1 MPITMTDQA
10 LVFAAKNGNTRCFE
24 ELYQRYYDK
33 VYALARGI
41 VKNDADAEDVLQT
54 SFLQAWR
61 SIRSQEDPAAFHTW
75 LQHIT
80 LNECYSLIR
89 KSRPTLSME
98 EEGENG
104 EMLQLESDLML
115 PQEYAERSDL
125 SQRLGQIIAALSEV
139 QRETVLLYYYEEMSV
154 EEIAQTMD
162 CSAGTV
168 KSRLFLARK
177 AIKTEIE
184 EQERK
189 TGQQFYN
196 AVPVPLAEL
205 LVKLIRETMIPRA
218 KALSIYAGL
227 SQLLFGTPLSAAA
240 AGAVQAASLGQAGAS
255 TPAQPAPTPLPT
267 ATQPAAAAGLSAG
280 AAAGTAASAAAKL
293 GFPLWAKL
301 AAGLA
306 AAAIAAVGGFFGIR
320 ALTRGGAPGEA
331 ASGAAL
337 EAETSAQSW
346 LPAEETEP
354 GQAASSA
361 PEETLP
367 PEKELEAV
375 DPSTLPESLSRF
387 LTQFNFGYYS
397 EAGGREY
404 DCGDPNEKL
413 ISLIAGNGSCVN
425 LSLYPAVD
433 VEENWNAE
441 SDPLS
446 RYEYGS
452 HISFNEAGVL
462 WVAEQ
467 IFHVD
472 PERLPQLLQSALDS
486 DSTLYEYERDG
497 ETRLCNF
504 LGGVGGPGFEILY
517 NTVKTDGERYYII
530 YDCQIQGMPGD
541 KETYYAEMSEISVD
555 GVSYWTMYRHT
566 GEIPN
571 LNRIEIPRGYDEAYR
586 AYLQELNDRYL
597 PIFGAETYD
606 HGRFTAICDVYG
618 DETPELIYWTSENGE
633 YSYKKYLHILSYEN
647 GALKTLYRSTDE
659 DYVMAFM
666 LYQTAGSKK
675 LYLFDYQPVVDSGH
689 TIISAFE
696 ESGGALQKTELVCYT
711 AAYNMDDPSDYH
723 YDYLWR
729 ADGAERSEAEFTQKC
744 EALLSQADQ
753 VLMRSSLVDY
763 ESRFSG
769 LNNRSLTAEEAI
781 ARLYAALGEARPSES
796 PEEIFRRFAGDYIF
810 SSGIGGWRTQ
820 MTLLPDGSFSGVF
833 TDDDYLRGDGYE
845 MTQLR
850 SEFRGRF
857 SNPRRINYYTYAFTL
872 EALQYE
878 QEPGTSEITTRYSST
893 PTLVNYTTAYGLDG
907 SASLYAY
914 TQDAY
919 MYALPDAFL
928 SWVTPLRN
936 VEGYSSR
943 LGYKGL
949 FTEEG
954 QQGWLCID
962 KD

>member
-10 LVFAAKNGNTRCFE
+10 LVFAARNGNAKCFE
-24 ELYQRYYDK
+24 ELYKRYYDK
-33 VYALARGI
+33 IYALARGTM
-41 VKNDADAEDVLQT
+41 KNDADAEDVLQST
-54 SFLQAWR
+54 FIKAWQSLR
-61 SIRSQEDPAAFHTW
+61 SLEDPAAFNTW

-80 LNECYSLIR
+80 LNECYSLMR

-125 SQRLGQIIAALSEV
+125 SQRLGKIVGELSDV
-139 QRETVLLYYYEEMSV
+139 QRETILLYYYEEMSV
-154 EEIAQTMD
+154 EEIAQAMD

-189 TGQQFYN
+189 TGQKFYSV
-196 AVPVPLAEL
+196 VPVPLAGL
-205 LVKLIRETMIPRA
+205 LVKLVRDTMIPQA
-218 KALSIYAGL
+218 KAMSIYGRG
-227 SQLLFGTPLSAAA
+227 SHVLFGTPLPVAAVS
-240 AGAVQAASLGQAGAS
+240 GAVQAAAS
-255 TPAQPAPTPLPT
+255 ARRAAAAPTQPSPAAPAQT
-267 ATQPAAAAGLSAG
+267 AAAAGLSAPAVG
-280 AAAGTAASAAAKL
+280 VVTAAAAAKA

-301 AAGLA
+301 SAGLV
-306 AAAIAAVGGFFGIR
+306 AAAIAVTGGFFGIR
-320 ALTRGGAPGEA
+320 ALTRGSASSTDASRLAADTREPAHTSPSEGAEPSQTDA
-331 ASGAAL
+331 
-337 EAETSAQSW
+337 
-346 LPAEETEP
+346 TEP
-354 GQAASSA
+354 A
-361 PEETLP
+361 ETLP
-367 PEKELEAV
+367 PEIELEAV

-387 LTQFNFGYYS
+387 LMQFNFGYFTT
-397 EAGGREY
+397 EGTREY
-404 DCGDPNEKL
+404 DCSAPNQRL
-413 ISLIAGNGSCVN
+413 ISLIAGNGSCVS

-452 HISFNEAGVL
+452 YISFNEAGVL
-462 WVAEQ
+462 RVAEQ

-472 PERLPQLLQSALDS
+472 PDSIPQLLQSALDS
-486 DSTLYEYERDG
+486 SSTLYEYEQDG

-541 KETYYAEMSEISVD
+541 KETYYAEMSEITVD

-566 GEIPN
+566 EELPN
-571 LNRIEIPRGYDEAYR
+571 LNRIVIPKGYDD
-586 AYLQELNDRYL
+586 AYLAFIDELNEQYL

-606 HGRFTAICDVYG
+606 HSRYTAICDVCG

-647 GALKTLYRSTDE
+647 GALKTLYRSTGE

-666 LYQTAGSKK
+666 LYQAAGSKK

-689 TIISAFE
+689 TIISSFE
-696 ESGGALQKTELVCYT
+696 ESAGALRKTELVCYT
-711 AAYNMDDPSDYH
+711 AAYNMDNPPDYH

-729 ADGAERSEAEFTQKC
+729 ADGAEVSEEVFTQKC
-744 EALLSQADQ
+744 EALLGQVDQ

-769 LNNRSLTAEEAI
+769 LNNLSLTVEEAI
-781 ARLYAALGEARPSES
+781 DRLYAALGEARPSES
-796 PEEIFRRFAGDYIF
+796 PEEIFSRFAGDYLF
-810 SSGIGGWRTQ
+810 TSGIGGWGTR
-820 MTLLPDGSFSGVF
+820 MTLGTDGSFSGTF
-833 TDDDYLRGDGYE
+833 TDDDYVRGDGYE
-845 MTQLR
+845 MTQLH
-850 SEFRGRF
+850 SDFQGRF

-872 EALQYE
+872 ETLRYE
-878 QEPGTSEITTRYSST
+878 REPGTSELTTLYGST
-893 PTLVNYTTAYGLDG
+893 PALVNYTTAYGLEG
-907 SASLYAY
+907 STTVYAY
-914 TQDAY
+914 TKDAY

-928 SWVTPLRN
+928 SWTKGLRD

-943 LGYKGL
+943 FGYNGL

-954 QQGWLCID
+954 QQGWICTSGN
-962 KD
+962 

>member
-10 LVFAAKNGNTRCFE
+10 LVFAARNGNAKCFE
-24 ELYQRYYDK
+24 ELYKRYYDK
-33 VYALARGI
+33 IYALARGT
-41 VKNDADAEDVLQT
+41 VKNDADAEDVLQST
-54 SFLQAWR
+54 FIKAWQSLR
-61 SIRSQEDPAAFHTW
+61 SLEDPAAFNTW

-80 LNECYSLIR
+80 LNECYSLMR

-125 SQRLGQIIAALSEV
+125 SQRLGKIVGELSDV
-139 QRETVLLYYYEEMSV
+139 QRETILLYYYEEMSV
-154 EEIAQTMD
+154 EEIAQAMD

-189 TGQQFYN
+189 TGQKFYSV
-196 AVPVPLAEL
+196 VPVPLAGL
-205 LVKLIRETMIPRA
+205 LVKLVRDTMIPQA
-218 KALSIYAGL
+218 KAMSIYG
-227 SQLLFGTPLSAAA
+227 SVSHILFGTPLPAAN
-240 AGAVQAASLGQAGAS
+240 GAVQAASLARAG
-255 TPAQPAPTPLPT
+255 TPTP
-267 ATQPAAAAGLSAG
+267 TQPAAAGLSAP
-280 AAAGTAASAAAKL
+280 AAGTGTSAVAAKVV
-293 GFPLWAKL
+293 FPLWAKL
-301 AAGLA
+301 VAGLV
-306 AAAIAAVGGFFGIR
+306 AAAIAVTGGYFGIR
-320 ALTRGGAPGEA
+320 ALTGGGASDGA
-331 ASGAAL
+331 ASTAFPETQTPAHAAHSEGA
-337 EAETSAQSW
+337 EQNRTDVPE
-346 LPAEETEP
+346 PA
-354 GQAASSA
+354 
-361 PEETLP
+361 ETLP

-387 LTQFNFGYYS
+387 LTQFNFGYFTTD
-397 EAGGREY
+397 GTREY
-404 DCGDPNEKL
+404 DCDAPNQRL
-413 ISLIAGNGSCVN
+413 ISLIAGNGSCVS

-452 HISFNEAGVL
+452 YISFSESGVL

-472 PERLPQLLQSALDS
+472 PDRLPQLLQSALDS
-486 DSTLYEYERDG
+486 GSTLYEYERDG
-497 ETRLCNF
+497 DTRLCNF

-530 YDCQIQGMPGD
+530 YDCQVYGMPED
-541 KETYYAEMSEISVD
+541 KETYYAEMSEITVD
-555 GVSYWTMYRHT
+555 GVSYWTLYRHT
-566 GEIPN
+566 EELPN
-571 LNRIEIPRGYDEAYR
+571 LNRIVIPKGYDEAYR
-586 AYLQELNDRYL
+586 AFIDELNEQYL

-606 HGRFTAICDVYG
+606 HSRYTAICDVYG

-647 GALKTLYRSTDE
+647 GGLKTLYRSTDE

-689 TIISAFE
+689 TIISSFE
-696 ESGGALQKTELVCYT
+696 ESAGALRKTELVCYT
-711 AAYNMDDPSDYH
+711 AAYNMDNPPDYH

-729 ADGAERSEAEFTQKC
+729 ADGAEVSEDVFAEKC
-744 EALLSQADQ
+744 EALLSQVDQ

-763 ESRFSG
+763 ENRFSG
-769 LNNRSLTAEEAI
+769 VNNLSLTVEEAI
-781 ARLYAALGEARPSES
+781 DRLYAALGEARPSES
-796 PEEIFRRFAGDYIF
+796 PEEIFSRFAGDYLF
-810 SSGIGGWRTQ
+810 TSGMGGWGTR
-820 MTLLPDGSFSGVF
+820 MTLGPDGSFSGTF
-833 TDDDYLRGDGYE
+833 TDDDFVRGDGYE
-845 MTQLR
+845 MTQLH
-850 SEFRGRF
+850 SDFQGRF

-872 EALQYE
+872 ETLRYE
-878 QEPGTSEITTRYSST
+878 REPGTSELTTLYGST
-893 PTLVNYTTAYGLDG
+893 PALVNYTTAYGLEG
-907 SASLYAY
+907 STTVYAY
-914 TQDAY
+914 TKDAY

-928 SWVTPLRN
+928 SWTKGLRD

-943 LGYKGL
+943 FGYNGL

-954 QQGWLCID
+954 QQGWICTSGN
-962 KD
+962 